1 MGRHPAAGPFG
12 SYFPDVWINTWGLY
26 RSPSLLLGD
35 NRMDDAL
42 PTVGVTMRFLA
53 LCQLHGSH
61 RATVG
66 LLAEGRRAGAP
77 GLPGDDD
84 WTRWNGA
91 QVRAAVEYLENGRDA
106 APRAERPG

>member
-1 MGRHPAAGPFG
+1 
-12 SYFPDVWINTWGLY
+12 
-26 RSPSLLLGD
+26 
-35 NRMDDAL
+35 MDDAL

-91 QVRAAVEYLENGRDA
+91 QMRAAVEYLENGRDA